1 MTIRECYEQIGAD
14 FEDVKRR
21 LASDERI
28 EKFFLMFT
36 RDPSYNEL
44 VSAMES
50 GDAATAFRMAHTLKG
65 VAGNLSL
72 TDLGSASSELC
83 ESLREGSIQ
92 PEAAELYARVKE
104 SYERAMSAAEVLKQ
118 GRQ

>member
-1 MTIRECYEQIGAD
+1 MTIRECYEQMGAD
-14 FEDVKRR
+14 YEDVKRR

-44 VSAMES
+44 VSAMEA
-50 GDAATAFRMAHTLKG
+50 GDAATVFRMAHTLKG

-72 TDLGSASSELC
+72 TELGHASSELC
-83 ESLREGSIQ
+83 ESTRAGSIP

-104 SYERAMSAAEVLKQ
+104 CYERAMAAAEALKQ